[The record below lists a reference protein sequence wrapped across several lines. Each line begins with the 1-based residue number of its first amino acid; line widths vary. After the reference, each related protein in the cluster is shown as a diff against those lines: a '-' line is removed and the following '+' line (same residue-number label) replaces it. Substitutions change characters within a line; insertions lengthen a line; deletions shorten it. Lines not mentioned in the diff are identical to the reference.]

1 MMSSTATRDDGKL
14 DQESTPAATPLV
26 PPPKLRRRPALVA
39 GAIVAI
45 CLGALLAGWAWSAT
59 TNTQEVL
66 AARDSIPRGAL
77 IEADDLARVR
87 IGADPALKPL
97 PASEFDD
104 VVGQRAA
111 IDIAAGGLVT
121 AEATT
126 PAVLPASGM
135 SVVGL
140 ALAAQQAPGLDL
152 QAGDRV
158 RIVVTPVQGEEPVGG
173 APQFSEAE
181 VVGVHRG
188 GETAQLVVDLLVPHA
203 EATVLA
209 ARIATGNVALVLD
222 SRER

>member
-66 AARDSIPRGAL
+66 AARDSIPRGAV

-87 IGADPALKPL
+87 IGADPALRPL

-126 PAVLPASGM
+126 PAVMPASGM

-188 GETAQLVVDLLVPHA
+188 GEIAQLVVDLLVPHA